1 MLTSIKKVT
10 SSFLAKTL
18 IVIIILP
25 FIFWGMGDVFR
36 TGNQNVLVTIDSD
49 KISVQNFVNYLGQ
62 LNLTEKQ
69 RKELNKSGLLDKI
82 LSEYIGKK
90 IILME
95 IAKRGVKLSN
105 TSLKNI
111 ITSDE
116 MFQKDNKFSRT
127 EYEKFLLESRVSAPI
142 FEENISEQE
151 KKRQLLT
158 FLSEGVILP
167 DFLIQKEFQN
177 ENQTKSIEYIE
188 LDSLYNKTTFSEDE
202 IKKIYDENK
211 QFLVKEYKNINYA
224 ELLPNNLVGQ
234 TEYNEQYFKKIDQI
248 ENQILDGK
256 QLESFVKEF
265 NLNVTSINGTDI
277 NKKDKSGKEIQKIDN
292 NLFNKIFNQTEANK
306 TILINQNN
314 KYYISNIS
322 LIEKTTRP
330 LEDKEVRDAIVSQL
344 KIKKI
349 VEKNTNIVKEMTEW
363 NFKKEQFN
371 KFSKDNNL
379 EIKKLTL
386 KNISDESVFNKD
398 IIKEIFKVKDSELQ
412 LITNSSL
419 SKNYIIHSIKTE
431 LEPLDNNNKN
441 FKEYET
447 KAKLKLANTI
457 YSIYDTTINDKYEI
471 NINQK
476 VLNRIKNTL

>member
-69 RKELNKSGLLDKI
+69 RKELNKTDLLDKI

-105 TSLKNI
+105 ASLKNI

-116 MFQKDNKFSRT
+116 MFQNDNKFSRT

-142 FEENISEQE
+142 FEENLSEQE

-177 ENQTKSIEYIE
+177 ENQTKLIEYIE
-188 LDSLYNKTTFSEDE
+188 LDSLYNKATFSDDE

-211 QFLVKEYKNINYA
+211 QFLVKEYKSINYA

-234 TEYNEQYFKKIDQI
+234 AEYNEQYFKKIDQI

-256 QLESFVKEF
+256 QLENFVKEF
-265 NLNVTSINGTDI
+265 NLNVTSINETDI

-292 NLFNKIFNQTEANK
+292 NLFNKIFNQTETNK
-306 TILINQNN
+306 TILISQNN
-314 KYYISNIS
+314 KYYLSNIS
-322 LIEKTTRP
+322 SIEEITKP
-330 LEDKEVRDAIVSQL
+330 LEDKEVKEAILFQL
-344 KIKKI
+344 KIKNI
-349 VEKNTNIVKEMTEW
+349 AEKNTNIVKEMSEG

-371 KFSKDNNL
+371 QFSKDNNL

-398 IIKEIFKVKDSELQ
+398 IIKEIFKLKDSELQ
-412 LITNSSL
+412 LITNSTL
-419 SKNYIIHSIKTE
+419 SKNYIIYSVSTE
-431 LEPLDNNNKN
+431 FKPLDKNNKN
-441 FKEYET
+441 FKEYEA

-476 VLNRIKNTL
+476 VFNRIKNTL

>member
-105 TSLKNI
+105 ASLKNI

-142 FEENISEQE
+142 FEENLSEQE

-256 QLESFVKEF
+256 QLESFAKEF

-349 VEKNTNIVKEMTEW
+349 IEKNTNIVKEMSEE

-431 LEPLDNNNKN
+431 LKPLDNNNKD
-441 FKEYET
+441 FKDYET

>member
-69 RKELNKSGLLDKI
+69 RKEMNKSGLLDKI

-95 IAKRGVKLSN
+95 ITKRGVKLSN
-105 TSLKNI
+105 ASLKNI

-142 FEENISEQE
+142 FEENLSEQE

-330 LEDKEVRDAIVSQL
+330 LEDKEVRDAIISQL

-349 VEKNTNIVKEMTEW
+349 VEKNTNIVKEMSEG

-431 LEPLDNNNKN
+431 LEPLDNNNKD

>member
-10 SSFLAKTL
+10 GSFLAKTL
-18 IVIIILP
+18 IVIVILP

-142 FEENISEQE
+142 FEENLSEQE

-202 IKKIYDENK
+202 IKKYMMK
-211 QFLVKEYKNINYA
+211 IN
-224 ELLPNNLVGQ
+224 N
-234 TEYNEQYFKKIDQI
+234 FW
-248 ENQILDGK
+248 
-256 QLESFVKEF
+256 
-265 NLNVTSINGTDI
+265 
-277 NKKDKSGKEIQKIDN
+277 
-292 NLFNKIFNQTEANK
+292 
-306 TILINQNN
+306 
-314 KYYISNIS
+314 
-322 LIEKTTRP
+322 
-330 LEDKEVRDAIVSQL
+330 L
-344 KIKKI
+344 K
-349 VEKNTNIVKEMTEW
+349 
-363 NFKKEQFN
+363 
-371 KFSKDNNL
+371 
-379 EIKKLTL
+379 
-386 KNISDESVFNKD
+386 
-398 IIKEIFKVKDSELQ
+398 
-412 LITNSSL
+412 
-419 SKNYIIHSIKTE
+419 SIK
-431 LEPLDNNNKN
+431 
-441 FKEYET
+441 
-447 KAKLKLANTI
+447 I
-457 YSIYDTTINDKYEI
+457 
-471 NINQK
+471 
-476 VLNRIKNTL
+476 